1 MEVYAGGSRW
11 TRASNAQVG
20 AAGNAQPITRS
31 SESVD
36 VDAIEPESSSAQQ
49 FASCLDSQRRAVQ
62 IRDR

>member
-20 AAGNAQPITRS
+20 AAGNAAPITP
-31 SESVD
+31 SVD
-36 VDAIEPESSSAQQ
+36 VDAIEPPSSSAQQ